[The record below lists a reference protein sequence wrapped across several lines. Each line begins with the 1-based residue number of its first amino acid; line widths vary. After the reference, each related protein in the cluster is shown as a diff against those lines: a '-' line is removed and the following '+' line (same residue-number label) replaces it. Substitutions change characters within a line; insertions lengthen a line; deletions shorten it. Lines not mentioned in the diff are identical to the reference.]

1 MLQGWISVHR
11 QIQEH
16 WLWADKPFSKGQA
29 WIDMLML
36 ANHED
41 KKTLI
46 DNNIVVIE
54 SGSFV
59 TSEHKL
65 SERWGWSRWKVHE
78 FLNLLQSDNMIS
90 AKTDH
95 RKTTINVINY
105 EKYRYVPVNNQ
116 PVTDQSPTTD
126 RPLTDTNNN
135 DNNANNENKFVKE
148 SEEKDTPTL
157 EEIKD
162 YCLERN
168 NSVDAERFFDYYSA
182 NGWVQGKGKPIKDW
196 KACVRTWERGF
207 SAPKQEPKEKPSFDI
222 EKLEKEMQTKDDVI

>member
-65 SERWGWSRWKVHE
+65 AERWGWSRWKVNA
-78 FLNLLQSDNMIS
+78 FLALLQSDNMIF

-105 EKYRYVPVNNQ
+105 EKYRYAPSNHQ
-116 PVTDQSPTTD
+116 PVTNQLPTTD

-135 DNNANNENKFVKE
+135 DNNANKELSYSLSCVKAGYVVAKGISKGIYLNHDE
-148 SEEKDTPTL
+148 VEQKLCEIGWERTL
-157 EEIKD
+157 E
-162 YCLERN
+162 YYGLE
-168 NSVDAERFFDYYSA
+168 
-182 NGWVQGKGKPIKDW
+182 
-196 KACVRTWERGF
+196 
-207 SAPKQEPKEKPSFDI
+207 
-222 EKLEKEMQTKDDVI
+222 

>member
-78 FLNLLQSDNMIS
+78 FLNLLQSDNMIF

-105 EKYRYVPVNNQ
+105 EKYRYVPVGHQ

-135 DNNANNENKFVKE
+135 DNNANKE
-148 SEEKDTPTL
+148 LSYSFSCMTDTDFHWRKLMARGVYVSREEVEEKL
-157 EEIKD
+157 KK
-162 YCLERN
+162 C
-168 NSVDAERFFDYYSA
+168 SS
-182 NGWVQGKGKPIKDW
+182 
-196 KACVRTWERGF
+196 
-207 SAPKQEPKEKPSFDI
+207 I
-222 EKLEKEMQTKDDVI
+222 EDFYRQYGIED

>member
-105 EKYRYVPVNNQ
+105 EKYRYVPVSHQ

-126 RPLTDTNNN
+126 RPLTNTNNN
-135 DNNANNENKFVKE
+135 ENNENKELSYSLSCKAGYVVARGIAKNIYLDHDEVVKKL
-148 SEEKDTPTL
+148 SEIGWDETL
-157 EEIKD
+157 KF
-162 YCLERN
+162 YGLE
-168 NSVDAERFFDYYSA
+168 
-182 NGWVQGKGKPIKDW
+182 
-196 KACVRTWERGF
+196 
-207 SAPKQEPKEKPSFDI
+207 
-222 EKLEKEMQTKDDVI
+222 